1 MRTWICPECGCAEEV
16 SYDRLAEHG
25 KPACGQC
32 KRDME
37 LQPEAEATADD
48 RAAAVKRLA
57 NKAESAGLQAEDL
70 DETVHDLVSSI
81 ASDINNEGMDG
92 QIKYLVKEMGA
103 QHAER
108 EIDKLIEE
116 HQAKEE

>member
-1 MRTWICPECGCAEEV
+1 MRTWICPECGRAEEV

-32 KRDME
+32 KHDME

-48 RAAAVKRLA
+48 RAVVERLV
-57 NKAESAGLQAEDL
+57 NKADSAGLQPEDL
-70 DETVHDLVSSI
+70 DEMVHDLVSGI
-81 ASDINNEGMDG
+81 AADINNEGVDG

-103 QHAER
+103 QDTER

-116 HQAKEE
+116 R

>member
-1 MRTWICPECGCAEEV
+1 MRTWICPECGRSEEV
-16 SYDRLAEHG
+16 SYDQLAEHG
-25 KPACGQC
+25 RPACGQC

-37 LQPEAEATADD
+37 LQPETTADD
-48 RAAAVKRLA
+48 LAAVVERLV

-70 DETVHDLVSSI
+70 DDTVHDLVSSI

-103 QHAER
+103 QHTEQ

-116 HQAKEE
+116 RQAKEE

>member
-1 MRTWICPECGCAEEV
+1 MRTWICPECGRAEEV

-37 LQPEAEATADD
+37 LQPESEATADD
-48 RAAAVKRLA
+48 RAVVERLV

-81 ASDINNEGMDG
+81 ASDINNEGVDG
-92 QIKYLVKEMGA
+92 QIKYLVNEMGA

-108 EIDKLIEE
+108 EIDQLIEGR
-116 HQAKEE
+116 QAKDE

>member
-1 MRTWICPECGCAEEV
+1 MRTWICPECGRAEEV

-48 RAAAVKRLA
+48 RAAVVKRLV
-57 NKAESAGLQAEDL
+57 NKAESAGLQPEDL
-70 DETVHDLVSSI
+70 DETVHDLVSGV
-81 ASDINNEGMDG
+81 ASDINNGGLED
-92 QIKYLVKEMGA
+92 QVKYLVEGLGA
-103 QHAER
+103 R
-108 EIDKLIEE
+108 TRNGRSTS
-116 HQAKEE
+116 